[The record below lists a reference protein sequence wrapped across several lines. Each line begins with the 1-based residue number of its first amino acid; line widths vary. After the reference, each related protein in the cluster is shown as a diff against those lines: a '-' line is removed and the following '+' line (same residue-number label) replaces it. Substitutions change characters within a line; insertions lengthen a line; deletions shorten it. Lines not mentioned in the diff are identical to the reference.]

1 MKTLSYLLMVMLL
14 FSACNKDPKPIQYG
28 EDQCDYCSMSIVQ
41 RTHSAQLVTEKGK
54 QYKFD
59 AIECM
64 VNYVKDAPDKFENAN
79 LLVANYNEPGEMVS
93 AEEASYLISKN
104 LPSPMGAYLTAF
116 KTKAEAEE
124 AQEKLDGKLYR
135 WDELKTIITKD
146 IHEHQ

>member
-1 MKTLSYLLMVMLL
+1 MKTLSYLLIIVFV
-14 FSACNKDPKPIQYG
+14 FSACNKEPKPIQYG

-41 RTHSAQLVTEKGK
+41 KTHSAQLVTEKGK

-79 LLVANYNEPGEMVS
+79 LLVADYNQPGKMIS

-104 LPSPMGAYLTAF
+104 LPSPMGANLSAF
-116 KTKAEAEE
+116 ATKDE
-124 AQEKLDGKLYR
+124 AQKAQQKLDGQIYQ
-135 WDELKTIITKD
+135 WNDLKTVITKN